1 MTTSDGR
8 ATSERGRHQPGPEG
22 SALRAEVDVARGAFH
37 LHVTI
42 DLEPGE
48 IVAVV
53 GPNGAGKSSLLRV
66 LAGLDPLD
74 AGRIVLGDRV
84 LDDADT
90 DTWVP
95 AARRRVGLVFQDYRL
110 FGHRSVLD
118 NVAFGP
124 RAAGLSRVEA
134 RRLAGEWLERL
145 GIAELADRRP
155 GGLSGGQAQRVA
167 LARALVT
174 EPQLLLLDEPLSAL
188 DVDVRA
194 QVRLELAG
202 HLREVGTTT
211 LVVTHD
217 TADAQILAGRAI
229 RLEGGRVVAPPT
241 GTSSPTDR
249 VVS

>member
-1 MTTSDGR
+1 MT
-8 ATSERGRHQPGPEG
+8 APG
-22 SALRAEVDVARGAFH
+22 SALQADLDVVRGAFH
-37 LHVTI
+37 LRVALA
-42 DLEPGE
+42 LEPGE

-53 GPNGAGKSSLLRV
+53 GPNGAGKSSLLRA
-66 LAGLDPLD
+66 LAGLDPVD

-84 LDDADT
+84 LDDSAT

-124 RAAGLSRVEA
+124 RAAGRSRTDA
-134 RRLAGEWLERL
+134 RRSAREWLARL

-155 GGLSGGQAQRVA
+155 HALSGGQAQRVA

-174 EPQLLLLDEPLSAL
+174 EPELLLLDEPLSAL

-202 HLREVGTTT
+202 HLREAGTTT

-217 TADAQILAGRAI
+217 PVDARILAARTL
-229 RLEGGRVVAPPT
+229 RLEAGRVVDGTVPPSGGAAPA
-241 GTSSPTDR
+241 G
-249 VVS
+249 

>member
-1 MTTSDGR
+1 M
-8 ATSERGRHQPGPEG
+8 SEGPVAHEARSRGA
-22 SALRAEVDVARGAFH
+22 ALHAEVDVVRGAFH
-37 LHVTI
+37 LRVALA
-42 DLEPGE
+42 LEPGE

-84 LDDADT
+84 LDDADA

-124 RAAGLSRVEA
+124 RAAGRPRAEA
-134 RRLAGEWLERL
+134 RLSAGEWLERF

-155 GGLSGGQAQRVA
+155 DALSGGQAQRVA

-194 QVRLELAG
+194 QVRLELAD

-217 TADAQILAGRAI
+217 PTDAQVLAGRTV
-229 RLEGGRVVAPPT
+229 RLEAGRVADVPGGRGLVD
-241 GTSSPTDR
+241 G
-249 VVS
+249 